1 MKIVRQ
7 VAWSVGLLIA
17 GVACSACGNGVE
29 GPSSTQAPLT
39 TQQQKE
45 DAGLKMGVNPVKAK
59 SGGGL
64 VPQPKENT
72 PGEHIGMP
80 DAGTKAGAGG

>member
-1 MKIVRQ
+1 
-7 VAWSVGLLIA
+7 LLIV

-29 GPSSTQAPLT
+29 GPSSNAPQLT

-45 DAGLKMGVNPVKAK
+45 DAGLKMGVNPTKAK

-64 VPQPKENT
+64 VPQPKPNA

-80 DAGTKAGAGG
+80 DSGAKAGAGSGGQ